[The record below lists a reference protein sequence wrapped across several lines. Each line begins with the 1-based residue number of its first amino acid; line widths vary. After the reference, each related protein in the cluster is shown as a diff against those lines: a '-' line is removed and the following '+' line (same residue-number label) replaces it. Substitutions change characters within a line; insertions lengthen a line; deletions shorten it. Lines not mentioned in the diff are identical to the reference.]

1 MNVFMEI
8 LLGVTG
14 PCVGVL
20 TAWVLMVRTFRR
32 NPAGLTRLMMIAFA
46 AKMIFFGAY
55 VAFVLRVLP
64 VRPIPF
70 VVAFTSAFV
79 VLYTMQAFAL
89 RRLLAGES
97 RA

>member
-8 LLGVTG
+8 LLGVAG

-32 NPAGLTRLMMIAFA
+32 NPAALTRLMMIAFA

-55 VAFVLRVLP
+55 VAFVLRMLP

-70 VVAFTSAFV
+70 VVAFTSAFI
-79 VLYTMQAFAL
+79 VLYTMQAFSL
-89 RRLLAGES
+89 RRLLAGEI